1 MFKTGCLYS
10 AHAFFL
16 RDVVHRASIKLELA
30 LNLKSHILYL
40 YNKIQQF
47 QGSSFVPKISGKTV
61 DASGLAGGNQP
72 AAPPFCLLPARPAS
86 LHVGSSLLSSLLSTN
101 TPLLSSFPFDIP
113 FSLPLRQTLRDNDL
127 HPFSL
132 I

>member
-1 MFKTGCLYS
+1 MFKAGCLYS
-10 AHAFFL
+10 VHAFFL

-30 LNLKSHILYL
+30 LNL
-40 YNKIQQF
+40 N
-47 QGSSFVPKISGKTV
+47 GKTV

-72 AAPPFCLLPARPAS
+72 ESGSALLPSAGKTSFSSRWLVLS
-86 LHVGSSLLSSLLSTN
+86 LFSFINQH
-101 TPLLSSFPFDIP
+101 PLLSSFPFDIP